1 MLMWVS
7 KNNFQNAYSI
17 LGVPFITK
25 ERTIVAQTI
34 SFRNLPQLRFI
45 DELFLLVKNYK

>member
-7 KNNFQNAYSI
+7 KNNFQNAFSI

-25 ERTIVAQTI
+25 ERTIVAQTT
-34 SFRNLPQLRFI
+34 SFRNLPQL
-45 DELFLLVKNYK
+45 